1 MSETKW
7 TEGEWHVVGGGPHW
21 NNPDI
26 PNHRIASSCTTTRAF
41 DVAWSEDGELV
52 AEHVYEEADARLMAS
67 AKELYQMLAWFA
79 YPGPSEDRPS
89 DEDLRAMAR
98 AILAKAR
105 GEQP

>member
-26 PNHRIASSCTTTRAF
+26 PNHRIASSCTTPRAF
-41 DVAWSEDGELV
+41 DIAWSEDGELV

-67 AKELYQMLAWFA
+67 AKGLYEALRRLHEHGHTEATWHYALRQM
-79 YPGPSEDRPS
+79 
-89 DEDLRAMAR
+89 
-98 AILAKAR
+98 AKAR